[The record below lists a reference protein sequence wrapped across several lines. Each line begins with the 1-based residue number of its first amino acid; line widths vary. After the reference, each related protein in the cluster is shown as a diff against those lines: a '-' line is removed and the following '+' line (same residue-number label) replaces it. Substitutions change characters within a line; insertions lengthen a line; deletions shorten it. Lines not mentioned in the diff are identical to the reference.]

1 MNQDGTIELFRYW
14 NTLRGSRPAPRRAE
28 VEPADIR
35 RLLADTF
42 ILDAGTG
49 LFRLAGTRL
58 CAAYG
63 RELKGTP
70 LASLFRADDRP
81 IVSRLVE
88 TSAQAAS
95 VVTLT
100 VTATSA
106 RGRLLDCEMLFL
118 PLACEPDELRLLGSV
133 LPVRRPYW
141 LGADPLIENRLASL
155 RVVEAD
161 AQAPIDVE
169 RTEMQSPSLMPDGSS
184 MMLEVQG
191 GRRIRHLLVL
201 DGGRDES

>member
-42 ILDAGTG
+42 ILDARSGV
-49 LFRLAGTRL
+49 FRLAGTRI

-70 LASLFRADDRP
+70 LVSLFRAEDRP
-81 IVSRLVE
+81 VISRLVE
-88 TSAQAAS
+88 TTGQAAS
-95 VVTLT
+95 VATLT
-100 VTATSA
+100 VTATSS
-106 RGRLLDCEMLFL
+106 RGRLLDCEMLLL

-155 RVVEAD
+155 RVLEVDTQVPGAT
-161 AQAPIDVE
+161 E
-169 RTEMQSPSLMPDGSS
+169 RTTMQSPSLMPEGSS
-184 MMLEVQG
+184 MMLDVHG
-191 GRRIRHLLVL
+191 ARRIRHLLVL
-201 DGGRDES
+201 DGGRSES